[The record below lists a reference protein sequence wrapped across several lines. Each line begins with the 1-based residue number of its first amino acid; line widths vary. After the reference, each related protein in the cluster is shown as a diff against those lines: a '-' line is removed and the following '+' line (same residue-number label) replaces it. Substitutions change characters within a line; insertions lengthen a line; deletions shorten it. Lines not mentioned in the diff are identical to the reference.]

1 MGKKDILTERLL
13 SMPKDFEQREMD
25 TLMSQ
30 CGCVKNNRGRTS
42 GSAVE
47 YVHQATQRVFA
58 YHRPHPGNILKPYIL
73 KAARQFL
80 QSVGEIQR
88 KETET

>member
-1 MGKKDILTERLL
+1 MGKKDILTQRLL

-30 CGCVKNNRGRTS
+30 CGCLKKTRGKTS
-42 GSAVE
+42 GSAIE
-47 YVHQATQRVFA
+47 YVHQATQRVFT
-58 YHRPHPGNILKPYIL
+58 YHRPHPGNIIKPYVL
-73 KAARQFL
+73 KAAKRFL

-88 KETET
+88 KGTDL